1 MIIKKD
7 KKGSEVFSIWWFI
20 IISIISV
27 VVCLMI
33 LRFYSNEINVSDAEV
48 KLFSNNIESCLID
61 ESGFVSDGFVLSGDN
76 FNIFSECHLAEN
88 ILDVKGSSFYF
99 NVSLYDE
106 SQGLVNEVHKG
117 QVAFEKDCTFALK
130 GMSKDITCF
139 SKRQEV
145 LYYNKEGVLK
155 NGILTILTASKNKG
169 SRK

>member
-48 KLFSNNIESCLID
+48 KLLSNNIRNCLVD
-61 ESGFVSDGFVLSGDN
+61 ESGFVNDDFVLSGDN

-88 ILDVKGSSFYF
+88 IFGTGSSFYF
-99 NVSLYDE
+99 NVSLFGE
-106 SQGLVNEVHKG
+106 NQNLVNMARKG
-117 QVAFEKDCTFALK
+117 QYAFEGECEL
-130 GMSKDITCF
+130 SKLSSDITCF
-139 SKRQEV
+139 SKNQEV
-145 LYYNKEGVLK
+145 LYYDKDGVLR
-155 NGILTILTASKNKG
+155 NGTLTILTASKNKG